1 LNLNLN
7 KEEARLVSDAIAY
20 FFTRSKVPNLLLDM
34 YPGADVKDILSQL
47 NYIIELG
54 EEPMTEE
61 QKNIFGKK
69 FAVEEE

>member
-1 LNLNLN
+1 MNLNLN

-54 EEPMTEE
+54 DCSEFNTI
-61 QKNIFGKK
+61 KIFLRCM
-69 FAVEEE
+69 

>member
-7 KEEARLVSDAIAY
+7 KEEAKLVSDAIVY
-20 FFTRSKVPNLLLDM
+20 FFTQTKVPNLLLDL
-34 YPGADVKDILSQL
+34 YPGADVKDVLSQL

-61 QKNIFGKK
+61 QKNIFQKK
-69 FAVEEE
+69 VI